1 MFFCWSGSSSN
12 YTALAIIIPFAR
24 NQTLAAMVVLP
35 EVIWIS
41 VLFVTGDLPSR
52 MALRATTSAVNR
64 AGSMALATVQ
74 ARLQVLNGYP
84 SRFPDIYIRM
94 SWWTP
99 WVGYR
104 NILRPPNGADPVCAA
119 LWLELERVPFGRNIT
134 GIPWLDDAI
143 ELHGSSSAGILWQ
156 EFVVGRGWVS
166 RHTLWEE
173 ANI

>member
-1 MFFCWSGSSSN
+1 
-12 YTALAIIIPFAR
+12 
-24 NQTLAAMVVLP
+24 MVVLP

-84 SRFPDIYIRM
+84 SPFPDIYIRM

-104 NILRPPNGADPVCAA
+104 IILRPPNGADPVCAA

-143 ELHGSSSAGILWQ
+143 ELHGRSLWWPGGGILWQ
-156 EFVVGRGWVS
+156 EFVEGRGWVR
-166 RHTLWEE
+166 RHGLWEE

>member
-1 MFFCWSGSSSN
+1 
-12 YTALAIIIPFAR
+12 
-24 NQTLAAMVVLP
+24 MVVLP

-74 ARLQVLNGYP
+74 ARLQIRNGYP
-84 SRFPDIYIRM
+84 SRFPDICIRM
-94 SWWTP
+94 RWWTP
-99 WVGYR
+99 WVGHR
-104 NILRPPNGADPVCAA
+104 IFLRPPNGADPVCAA
-119 LWLELERVPFGRNIT
+119 LWLELERVPFGRSLWC
-134 GIPWLDDAI
+134 GAI

-166 RHTLWEE
+166 RHALWEE

>member
-94 SWWTP
+94 RWWTP
-99 WVGYR
+99 WVGLR
-104 NILRPPNGADPVCAA
+104 IIWRPPNGADPVCAA
-119 LWLELERVPFGRNIT
+119 LWLELELVPFGRNI
-134 GIPWLDDAI
+134 GPDSI
-143 ELHGSSSAGILWQ
+143 EFHGNSSAGILWQ

>member
-1 MFFCWSGSSSN
+1 
-12 YTALAIIIPFAR
+12 
-24 NQTLAAMVVLP
+24 MVVLP

-94 SWWTP
+94 RWWTP

-104 NILRPPNGADPVCAA
+104 IILRPPNGADPVCAA
-119 LWLELERVPFGRNIT
+119 LWLELERVPFGRHLVRHPSA
-134 GIPWLDDAI
+134 GIPVRASCGRSLWCDAI

>member
-1 MFFCWSGSSSN
+1 
-12 YTALAIIIPFAR
+12 
-24 NQTLAAMVVLP
+24 MVVLP

-74 ARLQVLNGYP
+74 ARLQVLNGDP

-94 SWWTP
+94 LWWTP

-104 NILRPPNGADPVCAA
+104 IILRPPNGADPVCAA
-119 LWLELERVPFGRNIT
+119 LWLELGQVPFGRNQQST
-134 GIPWLDDAI
+134 AGIDAI

-166 RHTLWEE
+166 HHALWEE

>member
-1 MFFCWSGSSSN
+1 
-12 YTALAIIIPFAR
+12 
-24 NQTLAAMVVLP
+24 MVVLP

-84 SRFPDIYIRM
+84 SPFPDIYIRM

-104 NILRPPNGADPVCAA
+104 IILRPPNGADPVCAA

-143 ELHGSSSAGILWQ
+143 ELHGRSLWWPGGGILWQ

>member
-1 MFFCWSGSSSN
+1 
-12 YTALAIIIPFAR
+12 
-24 NQTLAAMVVLP
+24 MVVLP

-84 SRFPDIYIRM
+84 SPFPDIYIRM

-104 NILRPPNGADPVCAA
+104 IILRPPNGADPVCAA
-119 LWLELERVPFGRNIT
+119 LWLELERVPFGRNMMRILWR
-134 GIPWLDDAI
+134 GAI

-156 EFVVGRGWVS
+156 EFVVGRGWVN
-166 RHTLWEE
+166 RHALWEE